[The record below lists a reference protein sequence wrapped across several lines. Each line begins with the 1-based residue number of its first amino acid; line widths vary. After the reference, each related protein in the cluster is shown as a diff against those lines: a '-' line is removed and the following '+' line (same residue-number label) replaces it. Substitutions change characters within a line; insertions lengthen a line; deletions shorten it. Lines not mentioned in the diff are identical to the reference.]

1 MSKTIKIP
9 SFETEILLNL
19 FELEEPSTGALNEY
33 SKHGIEI
40 RGGKATYENTFF
52 SLPNS
57 PETQRIYG
65 FIEADFIDDLL
76 RDYENDST
84 IEGNESM
91 VVKRNR
97 DGLERDHEF
106 TKAIAKETVRAL
118 GPILEGA
125 NLVTT

>member
-1 MSKTIKIP
+1 MK
-9 SFETEILLNL
+9 
-19 FELEEPSTGALNEY
+19 
-33 SKHGIEI
+33 
-40 RGGKATYENTFF
+40 NTFF

-118 GPILEGA
+118 GPILEGFQSSDD
-125 NLVTT
+125 VTSERLQDAFGDLAKEQKCFA